1 MELPKGS
8 TLGWAPPCQ
17 VKENLQEKKKRSGRR
32 RRLQKDRKKKK
43 KRTPSLEKLKF
54 LAANAL
60 KEPIPGSLRRR
71 RKRWITL
78 SAPISALVW
87 KVLTSGAPL
96 MFNGKPP
103 PPRTIRARPLTPD
116 MHKVVTDFVNE
127 GLASGEVQHCQRRP
141 KVISPLFVIPKKTE
155 GEWRVIID
163 LRYVNRYQRPHR
175 FRMEDLST
183 VAALLRPGDW
193 MTSIDFKSGFFH
205 VEIEEKLRDYL
216 GFQHAGKWY
225 RYQVL
230 PFGSS
235 SSPLVFTKVVR
246 PAIQHLRS
254 LGIRI
259 VAYMDDILII
269 GRTKEETELHTRQAL
284 ELLLKLGWKIRLD
297 KSELEPSQNR
307 EFLGML
313 LDTTGELPV
322 LRVPYKK
329 KRKIR
334 REVKRL
340 IMAAVQGPIPR
351 RRIAQVAGLC
361 NSIARAVAPT
371 KALTRGL
378 LRAVGNRSK
387 NRKAWDEKIWLP
399 RQAIDDLA
407 WWLEFLENW
416 NGRCLLPPPSTLTLE
431 TDASNLGWGG
441 HLVGRKLEAA
451 ANWPPHMKKV
461 HINVKELTAV
471 ELALKSF
478 QPHVRGQV
486 LRVNT
491 DNQVT
496 LSYLKNF
503 TGRRPELEAVARRIM
518 KFCLDNK
525 ITLTPTY
532 IPGQTNTTAD
542 ALSRIVDPH
551 DWSLSKEAFQKVCR
565 TLGQPTIDRFASEL
579 NHQLPRFNSRYWS
592 PRAEAADAMSQ
603 SWKGE
608 LNYLAPPIR
617 MIGQVLRKCQLEE
630 AEAILIAPIWKGQAW
645 YSQLQQMTTAPPVPL
660 NPKRDMQPGPSGK
673 MEPRANPKWRFA
685 AFKISGAKGP
695 KDGERQQGNGSPVAL
710 ATASS
715 NGTLPDTS
723 TSRRRKGS
731 TPSKQNKQSRP

>member
-1 MELPKGS
+1 VDGQQERDKSGRQRRTRKSKGS
-8 TLGWAPPCQ
+8 
-17 VKENLQEKKKRSGRR
+17 
-32 RRLQKDRKKKK
+32 
-43 KRTPSLEKLKF
+43 RTKSQRIPSLEKLKF
-54 LAANAL
+54 LAVNAL

-71 RKRWITL
+71 RKKWITL

-87 KVLTSGAPL
+87 KVLTTGAPL
-96 MFNGKPP
+96 MFNGRPP
-103 PPRTIRARPLTPD
+103 PPRTIRARPLEPA
-116 MHKVVTDFVNE
+116 MHKVVADFVNE
-127 GLASGEVQHCQRRP
+127 GLATGEVQHCRRRP

-163 LRYVNRYQRPHR
+163 LRYVNRFQTPHK

-205 VEIEEKLRDYL
+205 VEIEERLRDYL

-235 SSPLVFTKVVR
+235 SSPLVFTKMVR

-269 GRTKEETELHTRQAL
+269 GRTKEETELHTRQAMD
-284 ELLLKLGWKIRLD
+284 LLLELGWKIRLD

-340 IMAAVQGPIPR
+340 ILAAAQGTVR
-351 RRIAQVAGLC
+351 RRRVAQVAGLC
-361 NSIARAVAPT
+361 NSISKAVAPT
-371 KALTRGL
+371 RALTRGL
-378 LRAVGNRSK
+378 MRAIGNRGKS
-387 NRKAWDEKIWLP
+387 RKDWDEEIFLP
-399 RQAIDDLA
+399 QQAIDDLA

-416 NGRCLLPPPSTLTLE
+416 NGRCLLPPPTTLTLE

-451 ANWPPHMKKV
+451 ASWPQHMKRV

-478 QPHVRGQV
+478 QPHVSGQV
-486 LRVNT
+486 IRVNT

-503 TGRRPELEAVARRIM
+503 TGRKPELEAVARRIM
-518 KFCLDNK
+518 KFCLDNG
-525 ITLTPTY
+525 ITLAPTY
-532 IPGQTNTTAD
+532 IPGETNTTAD

-551 DWSLSKEAFQKVCR
+551 DWTLSKEAFQRVCR
-565 TLGQPTIDRFASEL
+565 TLGRPTVDRFASEL
-579 NHQLPRFNSRYWS
+579 NHQLPRFNSRHWS
-592 PRAEAADAMSQ
+592 PKAEAADAMAQ
-603 SWKGE
+603 IWKGE

-617 MIGQVLRKCQLEE
+617 MIGQVLRKCQQEG
-630 AEAILIAPIWKGQAW
+630 AEAILVAPIWKGQPW
-645 YSQLQQMTTAPPVPL
+645 YEQLQQMTVAPPMPL
-660 NPKRDMQPGPSGK
+660 NPRKDLLPGPSGK
-673 MEPRANPKWRFA
+673 MEPRANPKWKFA
-685 AFKISGAKGP
+685 AFRISGACGP
-695 KDGERQQGNGSPVAL
+695 EAGERQQGDAL
-710 ATASS
+710 TTGHTVTNSTD
-715 NGTLPDTS
+715 TLQGLWSLPGAA
-723 TSRRRKGS
+723 KS
-731 TPSKQNKQSRP
+731 TPSEVERRQ